1 MNGAGRRAKG
11 ANYQRHIRHYFEARG
26 WTVMVRPP
34 GEDGDD
40 ITIIEHPNLSIEV
53 KNHTR
58 TDLPAWTAQAAR
70 QAGQRIPV
78 VIHKRH
84 GTTNPDQQWV
94 TMTLDNFTRLI
105 NKEADT

>member
-1 MNGAGRRAKG
+1 MTGAMARRKG
-11 ANYQRHIRHYFEARG
+11 ANYQRLIRHWFETHG

-40 ITIIEHPNLSIEV
+40 ITIIEHPHLSIEV
-53 KNHTR
+53 KNHAR

-70 QAGQRIPV
+70 QAAGRIPV

-84 GTTNPDQQWV
+84 GTTNPEHQWV
-94 TMTLDNFTRLI
+94 TMTLADFTRLI
-105 NKEADT
+105 GEQR

>member
-1 MNGAGRRAKG
+1 MTGAMARRKG
-11 ANYQRHIRHYFEARG
+11 ATFQRLIRHYLEAHG
-26 WTVMVRPP
+26 LTIMVRPL

-40 ITIIEHPNLSIEV
+40 ITIIEHPHLSLEL

-70 QAGQRIPV
+70 QAGGRIPV

-84 GTTNPDQQWV
+84 GTTDPEQQWV
-94 TMTLDNFTRLI
+94 TMTLNNFTRLI
-105 NKEADT
+105 GK